1 LGFGVWGFG
10 TRERPPPSM
19 ASRTY
24 SVASRSRPACSN
36 PSVAYSDDVRI
47 RGTPVELVG
56 RSPVG
61 GARYTPSRVTRRS
74 RRRRRQPAPP
84 AVAASPA
91 SPAGRCRDST
101 SPSAV
106 VEVGSK
112 GARKSASP
120 PSASDP
126 MGSSG
131 GDGASLPR
139 ARSRSLLF
147 FYDAAR
153 GARRVSVSEGDWRW
167 REVSVPTTEQGL
179 LTNCFGRPLKKGIKT
194 AKTNRS
200 SPLWR
205 TPLQRVNNPKAAS
218 TSPSPRVRRRA
229 PGPLL
234 LLRAGLDEEERKE
247 GGGRGVT
254 LHIK

>member
-1 LGFGVWGFG
+1 
-10 TRERPPPSM
+10 M

-36 PSVAYSDDVRI
+36 PACASSSSCSVAYSDGTRI

-56 RSPVG
+56 RSPVD

-74 RRRRRQPAPP
+74 RRRRRQPALP
-84 AVAASPA
+84 AVAASPPA

-106 VEVGSK
+106 VVGSK